1 MRVARPRNKHTLR
14 AELRVE
20 PFLSVRPHPVR
31 EFAGLLLPR
40 LHSCCSGA
48 ICFVAAM
55 WCVYWDPC
63 GLACFI
69 VVRVVIVLFSLL
81 LALLVQYLRVL
92 SCRCCA
98 CEACGLLHAA
108 GGT

>member
-1 MRVARPRNKHTLR
+1 MRQ
-14 AELRVE
+14 
-20 PFLSVRPHPVR
+20 
-31 EFAGLLLPR
+31 FAGILLPR

-69 VVRVVIVLFSLL
+69 VVRAVVVLFSLL